1 MIFMLSKKDFNFL
14 KDKIPYAYKLVTTK
28 EEKNNNIYFD
38 VKEVSDFQD
47 EINMEIVD
55 SGMDDEDTV
64 NKLGKRM
71 YQIYDNLLYQK
82 RNNS

>member
-1 MIFMLSKKDFNFL
+1 MIFTLPKKDFNFL
-14 KDKIPYAYKLVTTK
+14 EDKIPLAYKLVTIK
-28 EEKNNNIYFD
+28 EEKNNIIYFD
-38 VKEVSDFQD
+38 VKEISNFQD
-47 EINMEIVD
+47 EITMEIVD

-82 RNNS
+82 RNNV

>member
-1 MIFMLSKKDFNFL
+1 MCIRDS
-14 KDKIPYAYKLVTTK
+14 
-28 EEKNNNIYFD
+28 NIYFD

-64 NKLGKRM
+64 NKLSKRM

>member
-14 KDKIPYAYKLVTTK
+14 NDKIPYAYKLVTTK